1 MTNNQRS
8 GPNIYRFLSTMYL
21 KIQIAD
27 EKKKIIL
34 IILTLL
40 SATLL

>member
-27 EKKKIIL
+27 EKKIIL